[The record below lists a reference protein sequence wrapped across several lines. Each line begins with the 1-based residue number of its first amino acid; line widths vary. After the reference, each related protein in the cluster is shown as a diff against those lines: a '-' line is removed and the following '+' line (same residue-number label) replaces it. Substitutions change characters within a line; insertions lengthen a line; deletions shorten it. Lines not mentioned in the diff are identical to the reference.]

1 MKKVIVFIMIM
12 LLSVIVITIPSFA
25 GNGAAPYPFSRDY
38 LSVIVPD
45 SNDRLL
51 VYDGSLDV
59 TCLSSFSVY
68 TSYSVV
74 KCSALPVTLF
84 LSKFH
89 YSSDN
94 YLSCTLPSVLSGPA
108 NYNRRL
114 SIDVSSL
121 EDGEN
126 YYLFLLDDSE
136 FIVASYS
143 FVKNSSCSGYVSLDI
158 LKPSYKRGF
167 VINDSDIYMTIS
179 DPVQINALLSFS
191 YPSETYDAIL
201 CECVTYQN
209 YSSSNII
216 PAFSIRGHDY
226 GSFPGNFWDNS
237 TVYALGVNESISGGS
252 YLFSLSSCA
261 DYSGQGFLF
270 FPYAP
275 LSCNSDLSV
284 SVAGRFYGVK
294 FVEKSKD
301 ALTLEQ
307 LMDPSSDFHQSITDD
322 FSAALNNPNFG
333 STIQSGN
340 ALNES
345 TNNTSNFLQSGSN
358 KEDQIMN
365 DSVSGSDTSQFDNSI
380 KDVNLLAGLKFWR
393 EFLEFSYDSLPFLKV
408 LFGLCVSIGVL
419 ALIVGIRGRIRR
431 DDSEPPETGG
441 PPSVIEK

>member
-1 MKKVIVFIMIM
+1 MSIIF
-12 LLSVIVITIPSFA
+12 ITIPSFA

-51 VYDGSLDV
+51 VYDNSLDV

-68 TSYSVV
+68 TSYSIV
-74 KCSALPVTLF
+74 KCSSLPTTLF

-108 NYNRRL
+108 KYNRRL
-114 SIDVSSL
+114 SIDVSTL

-143 FVKNSSCSGYVSLDI
+143 FVKNSSCSGYVSLDV

-167 VINDSDIYMTIS
+167 VVNDSDIYMTVS

-191 YPSETYDAIL
+191 YPAQTYDAIL

-209 YSSSNII
+209 YSSSKII
-216 PAFSIRGHDY
+216 PVFSVRGHDY

-275 LSCNSDLSV
+275 LSGDSDLSV

-307 LMDPSSDFHQSITDD
+307 LMDPSSDFHKSITDD
-322 FSAALNNPNFG
+322 FVDALNDSSFG
-333 STIQSGN
+333 STDAAG
-340 ALNES
+340 ES
-345 TNNTSNFLQSGSN
+345 LFSASDSASFMIDIGKG
-358 KEDQIMN
+358 KEDHLYS
-365 DSVSGSDTSQFDNSI
+365 DSETVVDSHLSADGLSDVDVS
-380 KDVNLLAGLKFWR
+380 AGLSFWKSFF
-393 EFLEFSYDSLPFLKV
+393 EFVYDDIDFVEKIL
-408 LFGLCVSIGVL
+408 GVTVAISAV
-419 ALIVGIRGRIRR
+419 ALIFGISGRVVSYNRRAKSSKSDRG
-431 DDSEPPETGG
+431 DSE
-441 PPSVIEK
+441 